1 MCNHD
6 PGSPTPFHI
15 RHRARWTL
23 TGALATSLVLSLTMT
38 SQAYAQK
45 PASPIDLDARFLRAE
60 TSFWDTFGVKLSK
73 NGQQVGPTFFSVVP
87 DEAVAG
93 SSDAKRHAHR
103 ARVFHG
109 FVIGVDL
116 AGLGLVAG
124 GFAMRASNEH
134 EWTTSS
140 KLMVGGGLL
149 ALLSDGIFILARHNE
164 ILAAVNSYNHDL
176 ITGRLETE
184 QSKASP

>member
-1 MCNHD
+1 MTCHHD
-6 PGSPTPFHI
+6 RKSPTRFRTRP
-15 RHRARWTL
+15 RAGRTL
-23 TGALATSLVLSLTMT
+23 SEVLTAALILSMTSLA
-38 SQAYAQK
+38 QAE
-45 PASPIDLDARFLRAE
+45 PPPPTELEARFLRAE

-124 GFAMRASNEH
+124 GYAVRASNEH
-134 EWTTSS
+134 EWTTAS

-164 ILAAVNSYNHDL
+164 ILAAVNSYNYDL
-176 ITGRLETE
+176 VTGRLEDQTVRG
-184 QSKASP
+184 SD

>member
-1 MCNHD
+1 M
-6 PGSPTPFHI
+6 S
-15 RHRARWTL
+15 
-23 TGALATSLVLSLTMT
+23 

-45 PASPIDLDARFLRAE
+45 PASPIDLEARFLRAE

-124 GFAMRASNEH
+124 GFAVRASNEH
-134 EWTTSS
+134 EWTTAS

>member
-6 PGSPTPFHI
+6 PGSPAPF
-15 RHRARWTL
+15 RTRDRAGRTL
-23 TGALATSLVLSLTMT
+23 AGALTTFLFLSLTMT

-45 PASPIDLDARFLRAE
+45 PASPIDLEARFLRAE

-124 GFAMRASNEH
+124 GFAVRASNEH
-134 EWTTSS
+134 EWTTAS

>member
-1 MCNHD
+1 VRQVEDAGGFDHPAA
-6 PGSPTPFHI
+6 PG
-15 RHRARWTL
+15 
-23 TGALATSLVLSLTMT
+23 
-38 SQAYAQK
+38 
-45 PASPIDLDARFLRAE
+45 LRTAPRRC
-60 TSFWDTFGVKLSK
+60 VKLSK

-116 AGLGLVAG
+116 AGLGLVVG
-124 GFAMRASNEH
+124 GFAVRSSNQH
-134 EWTTSS
+134 EWTTAS

-149 ALLSDGIFILARHNE
+149 ALLSDGVFILARHNE
-164 ILAAVNSYNHDL
+164 ILAAVNSYNYDL